1 MSRPL
6 YRPTFQQAIGLAIL
20 AALALCYGLFIRYQ
34 VIEQSEIGIACE
46 TNGGGWLCASRR
58 TAIALFTP
66 QVFGIVALGA
76 AILNVLRP
84 SLVFWGV
91 TLLAG
96 CAGIVL
102 YNTALASL
110 AIALLVISLAR
121 GVPETS

>member
-6 YRPTFQQAIGLAIL
+6 YHPTFRQAIGLAVI
-20 AALALCYGLFIRYQ
+20 AALALGYGFFIRYQ
-34 VIEQSEIGIACE
+34 VIEQSDIGIACE
-46 TNGGGWLCASRR
+46 VNGGGWLCASRR

-76 AILNVLRP
+76 AILNALRP

-96 CAGIVL
+96 GAGIVL
-102 YNTALASL
+102 YNTALSSL
-110 AIALLVISLAR
+110 AMALLVISLAR
-121 GVPETS
+121 AVPETS